1 MKKLIKLS
9 DIHYIIVDDS
19 EIKEDDYFYHPN
31 KALVTQIEK
40 CNKIEIHNFICH
52 INDFIG
58 YVCKKITHSTQ
69 PLEISKGHS
78 VKGGGLWTFEDI
90 KQLSLSE
97 VEEVINGC
105 SLDNK
110 IAKHLEKNHIEAS
123 PKRVQVVKSLVEELV
138 KDKLFAVE
146 DLRAAFTEGNAG
158 RGGYT
163 YNRVREFD
171 GFDEY
176 ITKKLGYFWDSEKG
190 YVLPPKTEW
199 DIEINEHN
207 KITLL

>member
-1 MKKLIKLS
+1 MVGGIKTINMKKLIKLS

-40 CNKIEIHNFICH
+40 CNKIEIHNFVCH

-97 VEEVINGC
+97 VEEVINGY
-105 SLDNK
+105 N
-110 IAKHLEKNHIEAS
+110 LEE
-123 PKRVQVVKSLVEELV
+123 KSEQSFENMGYHSTVTPHEEKQFKLGYKLGFKAHQELV
-138 KDKLFAVE
+138 KDL
-146 DLRAAFTEGNAG
+146 
-158 RGGYT
+158 
-163 YNRVREFD
+163 
-171 GFDEY
+171 
-176 ITKKLGYFWDSEKG
+176 
-190 YVLPPKTEW
+190 LPKQTEW
-199 DIEINEHN
+199 NIEINEQN